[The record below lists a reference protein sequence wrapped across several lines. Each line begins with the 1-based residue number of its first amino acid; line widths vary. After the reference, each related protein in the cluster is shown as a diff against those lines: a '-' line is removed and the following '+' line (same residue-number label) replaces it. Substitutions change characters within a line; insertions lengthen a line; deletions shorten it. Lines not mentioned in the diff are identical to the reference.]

1 MIFQTEEEENNGN
14 ERINKNLSKKPLK
27 SDLKVGQFLKPNCL
41 LFSSES
47 SGLFSQNTFLFVKLL
62 EFISKY

>member
-41 LFSSES
+41 LF
-47 SGLFSQNTFLFVKLL
+47 G
-62 EFISKY
+62 